1 MMWKILIVDD
11 EAIIRESLKRFINW
25 RSINATICGLAEN
38 GSVALD
44 LILQDP
50 PDIILCDI
58 SMPSLNGIELIEFL
72 HHHKIPSE
80 VIFISAYS
88 NFEYARAALKY
99 GAFDY
104 ILKPIEEQLILDCV
118 KKCIQKIS
126 VLSSELFLC
135 NVFAISDFDE
145 LRQKAA
151 HLNFSFDIEA
161 MTERVKNGDLDN
173 LNGLIDDMFLY
184 FLKEGLIYD
193 LDLLKLKCI
202 EFIDYIL
209 HDLEKHQLYDYL
221 MSDPL
226 TSKKNINAQRDLSK
240 IYEIIKN
247 LLTNLSSCFIHL
259 REKSSSF
266 LVRSALEYIH
276 AHFGD
281 DISLT
286 TIANHLYISPTY
298 LSKIFKSERGKTF
311 SNYVL
316 DYRIKMAKEYLK
328 DPQYKIYQ
336 IAGMCGFS
344 DVAHFS
350 KCFKQ
355 VTDLSPNKYRNQI
368 RPS

>member
-1 MMWKILIVDD
+1 MWKILIVDD

-25 RSINATICGLAEN
+25 RSINATVCGLAEN

-44 LILQDP
+44 FILNDP

-104 ILKPIEEQLILDCV
+104 ILKPIEESLILDCV

-135 NVFAISDFDE
+135 NVFAISDFDK
-145 LRQKAA
+145 LRQKAV
-151 HLNFSFDIEA
+151 HLDFDFDLEA
-161 MTERVKNGDLDN
+161 MTEIVENGDLVA
-173 LNGLIDDMFLY
+173 LNGLINDMFLY

-193 LDLLKLKCI
+193 LDLLKIKCI
-202 EFIDYIL
+202 EFIDYVL

-221 MSDPL
+221 MTDPL
-226 TSKKNINAQRDLSK
+226 TSKKNINEQRDLNK
-240 IYEIIKN
+240 IYDITKN
-247 LLTNLSSCFIHL
+247 LLSNLASCFIHL
-259 REKSSSF
+259 KEKSSSF

-286 TIANHLYISPTY
+286 VIAKHLYISPAY
-298 LSKIFKSERGKTF
+298 LSKIFKAERNQTF

-316 DYRIKMAKEYLK
+316 DYRIKMAKDYLK
-328 DPQYKIYQ
+328 DPRYKIYQ
-336 IAGMCGFS
+336 IAEMCGFS

-355 VTDLSPNKYRNQI
+355 VTRLSPNKYRNQL
-368 RPS
+368 